1 MAGLFR
7 VVKLGGPHLV
17 LAYVSDDNG
26 IIIQTLVQFFNQHF
40 WGNLIFQMSAGKWM
54 IFLHCQNVIA
64 PFLILF
70 FVRCPPLLYL
80 IGQQWQG
87 PAEIAADT
95 DISVDD
101 FIDFHLI
108 DIEMDNPG
116 IWRKIFGIAGHA
128 VVETA
133 ADGQQQVAFHDGH
146 VSCI

>member
-1 MAGLFR
+1 
-7 VVKLGGPHLV
+7 
-17 LAYVSDDNG
+17 
-26 IIIQTLVQFFNQHF
+26 
-40 WGNLIFQMSAGKWM
+40 M

-70 FVRCPPLLYL
+70 FVRCPPLLHL

-128 VVETA
+128 VASSRSHSMTA
-133 ADGQQQVAFHDGH
+133 MLAAYDP
-146 VSCI
+146 CIPTIPR